1 MKDFK
6 ENKKVGIFKRLYLFF
21 SKVLELLF
29 GIMVRWGLDLGG
41 IYSWGV
47 YDVLGDIYE
56 KDGNDFLS

>member
-1 MKDFK
+1 M
-6 ENKKVGIFKRLYLFF
+6 YLFF

-56 KDGNDFLS
+56 KDVNDFLS